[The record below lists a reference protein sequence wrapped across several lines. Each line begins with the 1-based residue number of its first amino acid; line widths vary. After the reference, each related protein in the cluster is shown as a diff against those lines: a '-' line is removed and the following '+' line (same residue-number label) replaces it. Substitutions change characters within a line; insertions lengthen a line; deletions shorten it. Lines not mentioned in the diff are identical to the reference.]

1 MANNEDNLIPNSERT
16 PEELREIARKGGIAS
31 GEARRRK
38 RDMKKTLEMLA
49 TLPFNIKDKNG
60 NSIKAQLQAM
70 GINEEDIDYEMAMN
84 YSIFLTAIKGGKN
97 QVSAATFIRD
107 TLGDKPIDKVELTKD
122 TDETIKEVEDYLSS
136 KKEVDS
142 NE

>member
-1 MANNEDNLIPNSERT
+1 MANEQNLRPAEYKLSL
-16 PEELREIARKGGIAS
+16 EEAKKGGIAS

-49 TLPFNIKDKNG
+49 TLPFNLKDKNG

-70 GINEEDIDYEMAMN
+70 GISEEDIDYEMAMN
-84 YSIFLTAIKGGKN
+84 YSVFLTAIKGGKN

-107 TLGDKPIDKVELTKD
+107 TLGEKPKETIELNKAI
-122 TDETIKEVEDYLSS
+122 DETINEVDDYLC
-136 KKEVDS
+136 KKKK
-142 NE
+142 N